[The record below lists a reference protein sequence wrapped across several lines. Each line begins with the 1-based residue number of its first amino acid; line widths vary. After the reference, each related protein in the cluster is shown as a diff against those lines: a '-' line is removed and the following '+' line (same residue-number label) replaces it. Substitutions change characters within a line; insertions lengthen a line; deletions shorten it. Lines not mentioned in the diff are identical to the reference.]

1 MTLHQAIVE
10 RLQGLCGERKIS
22 VNKMAKMCGI
32 KQSTI
37 DNIMKGHS
45 LNPVSYTHLLCLQ
58 HLHRKVKSQI
68 PLPNRG
74 EVGKIILVAHTG
86 RDDKYRLGNSL

>member
-45 LNPVSYTHLLCLQ
+45 LNP
-58 HLHRKVKSQI
+58 KVETILKI
-68 PLPNRG
+68 CNGMGLTLG
-74 EVGKIILVAHTG
+74 EFFGTSDFDALELK
-86 RDDKYRLGNSL
+86 